1 MSRFLIISVFSMCR
15 KGVVFLILFKNTIR
29 LSAGSLIASVDSLI
43 AFLIGLL
50 DESEESALSDVPLTV
65 IEF

>member
-43 AFLIGLL
+43 AFFDRLIGRVRGI
-50 DESEESALSDVPLTV
+50 SVV
-65 IEF
+65 

>member
-1 MSRFLIISVFSMCR
+1 MCR

-29 LSAGSLIASVDSLI
+29 LSADSLIVSVDSLI

-50 DESEESALSDVPLTV
+50 DESEESELSDVPLSV
-65 IEF
+65 IGF